1 MDKIEFA
8 KVYTFDS
15 ILKHL
20 AVAKDDRRERERK
33 RAQVALKK
41 INSWLNEGIRIYE
54 KEQRKRAK
62 VEGQAQEV

>member
-8 KVYTFDS
+8 KVHTFDS